1 MTRYALVLVFLL
13 TAGAPA
19 LIAQQPSDGLTD
31 QQRMGRQLL
40 SQNCGVCHLPPAR
53 NAKTY
58 GPVLHKGTSGGNNDL
73 VRKIILEGT
82 PRMPAFKYMLT
93 QASDIDAIIAFIRTV
108 PTPPPAPA
116 APAAAQ

>member
-13 TAGAPA
+13 IAGAPSTF
-19 LIAQQPSDGLTD
+19 AQQAPDGLTD
-31 QQRMGRQLL
+31 QQRLGRQLL

-58 GPVLHKGTSGGNNDL
+58 GPMLHMGTSGGNNDL

-93 QASDIDAIIAFIRTV
+93 QGSDLDAIIAFIRTV

>member
-1 MTRYALVLVFLL
+1 MARYPLVLLFLL
-13 TAGAPA
+13 TVGAPSA
-19 LIAQQPSDGLTD
+19 FAQQTSDGLTD
-31 QQRMGRQLL
+31 QQRLGRQLL
-40 SQNCGVCHLPPAR
+40 SQNCGVCHLPPSR
-53 NAKTY
+53 NARTY
-58 GPVLHKGTSGGNNDL
+58 GPVLHKGTSGGNDDL
-73 VRKIILEGT
+73 VRKIVLEGT